1 MKLTSTH
8 LNEIAGGTKTAARQ
22 KNIDAIL
29 LGLDA
34 YGEQVGLNTYAR
46 LAQYAAQLAH
56 ESGRFKYDREIWGPT
71 AAQKRYEGRA
81 DLGNTQTGDGS
92 KFRGYT
98 PIQITGRANA
108 TAFRDWC
115 RAQGL
120 NPPDFAQFPEL
131 MNTDPWEGLGPIWY
145 WTTRNLNRYADEGNT
160 EMISRKING
169 GTNGLADRLELFVR
183 SGLVLLDYKLEA
195 GVVKRFQA
203 EHGLATDDVAGPAT
217 RMAIHNVLK
226 VRDNKQ
232 EEAPIVTPVPEPTP
246 EEAPLTLSDYLR
258 IIEAATAAIR
268 QL

>member
-1 MKLTSTH
+1 VKITSTQ
-8 LNEIAGGTKTAARQ
+8 LNAIAGGTKTAARQ

-34 YGEQVGLNTYAR
+34 YGEQVGLNTYVR
-46 LAQYAAQLAH
+46 LAQYIAQLAH
-56 ESGRFKYDREIWGPT
+56 ESGRFKYDREVWGPT

-131 MNTDPWEGLGPIWY
+131 MNTDPWEGLVPIWF

-169 GTNGLADRLELFVR
+169 GTNGLSDRLELLVR
-183 SGLVLLDYKLEA
+183 TGLVLLDYKLEA

-203 EHGLATDDVAGPAT
+203 EHGLVPDDITGPAT
-217 RMAIHNVLK
+217 RMAIHKALQALDSVK
-226 VRDNKQ
+226 
-232 EEAPIVTPVPEPTP
+232 P
-246 EEAPLTLSDYLR
+246 EEPASDPAPEAVAEEPLTLSDYLR